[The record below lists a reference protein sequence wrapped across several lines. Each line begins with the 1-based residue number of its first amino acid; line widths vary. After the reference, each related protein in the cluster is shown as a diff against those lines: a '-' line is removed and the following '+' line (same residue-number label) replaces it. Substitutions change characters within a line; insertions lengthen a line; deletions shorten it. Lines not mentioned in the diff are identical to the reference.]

1 MNDFCVGEMKSL
13 DEALKSEI
21 ERVQR
26 LVDRYGAIPECKV
39 TTLAMQANIAA
50 AKRHA

>member
-1 MNDFCVGEMKSL
+1 MNGFSQGEIKSL
-13 DEALKSEI
+13 GVALEAEI
-21 ERVQR
+21 ARVQR
-26 LVDRYGAIPECKV
+26 LVDRYGSIPECKV